1 VILDHQ
7 MPVMDGMETA
17 RRIKEDPDLR
27 TAILILLTSL
37 QRTEDREKAR
47 QLGFVQTLF
56 KPVKRADLREAAT
69 GALGRRKLA
78 GLLPGAE
85 EGKQPPATTGAPLA
99 QQPLRIL
106 LAEDN
111 EDNRTLVWMYLKNTP
126 HEMQMAE
133 NGQLALDR
141 FISNGPFD
149 LVFMDVQ
156 MPVMDGYTA
165 TRAIRFWEEEQ
176 GRERTPI
183 VALTAYALK
192 EDIQKSLDAGCD
204 GHVTKPLKKATFLNA
219 IAQFTTGK
227 GDHLHER

>member
-1 VILDHQ
+1 
-7 MPVMDGMETA
+7 M
-17 RRIKEDPDLR
+17 
-27 TAILILLTSL
+27 
-37 QRTEDREKAR
+37 
-47 QLGFVQTLF
+47 
-56 KPVKRADLREAAT
+56 
-69 GALGRRKLA
+69 
-78 GLLPGAE
+78 
-85 EGKQPPATTGAPLA
+85 QP
-99 QQPLRIL
+99 PLRIL

-141 FISNGPFD
+141 FINNGPFD

-165 TRAIRFWEEEQ
+165 TRAIRVWEEEQ

-219 IAQFTTGK
+219 IAQYTAGK
-227 GDHLHER
+227 GVARER